1 MRLSRAG
8 SRDRRVFTRTLWFER
23 ARLPHT
29 LVAGAG
35 GREARAGGVM
45 QNIPIAQ
52 VMTPGPAAVEPGDNV
67 ATAERLMR
75 ERRCQHLPVVDGAK
89 VVGMLSAHDLLK
101 ALVLGGPESE
111 RTSLEH
117 RRVGEIMQRSV
128 RALSRDAT
136 LLDATRALSAGG
148 FHALPIVA
156 SDGRVIG
163 IVTSTDIVQALRD
176 DLQRAADGVAPA
188 TEAAAAAPAQEL
200 DEPQLKALRDV
211 YRAVRKYLRSGR
223 AELEH
228 TRLVQATNRA
238 REALDAADIDL

>member
-1 MRLSRAG
+1 
-8 SRDRRVFTRTLWFER
+8 
-23 ARLPHT
+23 
-29 LVAGAG
+29 
-35 GREARAGGVM
+35 M
-45 QNIPIAQ
+45 QNVPIAQ
-52 VMTPGPAAVEPGDNV
+52 VMTPGPATVEPGDSV

-89 VVGMLSAHDLLK
+89 VVSMLSAHDLLK
-101 ALVLGGPESE
+101 ALVLRPLDEPDSE

-117 RRVGEIMQRSV
+117 RRVGEIMQRNV

-163 IVTSTDIVQALRD
+163 IVTSTDIIQALRD
-176 DLQRAADGVAPA
+176 DLQRAANGDTPA
-188 TEAAAAAPAQEL
+188 TRAAAPAAPSEEL

-223 AELEH
+223 AEIEH
-228 TRLVQATNRA
+228 TRLLQAANRA
-238 REALDAADIDL
+238 QEALHTASIDL